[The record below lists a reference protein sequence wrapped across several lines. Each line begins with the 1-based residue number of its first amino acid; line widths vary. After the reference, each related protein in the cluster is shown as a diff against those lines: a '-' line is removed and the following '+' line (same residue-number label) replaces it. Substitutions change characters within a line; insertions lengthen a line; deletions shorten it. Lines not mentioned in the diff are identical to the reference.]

1 VKLARGR
8 RRRGSAGVVQDAGEG
23 VGVGDDL
30 KDAHAAAALAAA
42 GDVEGEGAGEELGP
56 GDTSWTGGGVW

>member
-8 RRRGSAGVVQDAGEG
+8 RRRGSAGAVESSGDG
-23 VGVGDDL
+23 VGVGDNL

-42 GDVEGEGAGEELGP
+42 GDVEREDAGEELGP
-56 GDTSWTGGGVW
+56 GDASWSGGGVW